1 MIERAVILV
10 EPGMPIDIQHLF
22 TSGEKIDTYM
32 MTVRNNGQ
40 LDTFNPEDEIKNA
53 QLAESE
59 APETLQTMDDV
70 LSKIVSSDM
79 GLEQLESE
87 ILKKLLMKPK
97 GIYQKLRACS
107 ASPARN
113 WPID

>member
-1 MIERAVILV
+1 MGSWI
-10 EPGMPIDIQHLF
+10 HL
-22 TSGEKIDTYM
+22 TLKTK
-32 MTVRNNGQ
+32 
-40 LDTFNPEDEIKNA
+40 LKNA

-87 ILKKLLMKPK
+87 ILKKAVDEAK